1 MTEPLQRLVA
11 SRTLWLIVAPPL
23 FGFLWH
29 LATGLRRTAA
39 DGRSGRATASVR
51 NVGIGAVLLACAAT
65 LGHAARLVR
74 AAPGIEGL
82 FQHGAGGTLA
92 GSVDTGLGL
101 LFDPLSGIACTLA
114 CAVAAAA
121 ALFASNDW
129 RTWAWLE
136 LALAG
141 GLLSFLADGFLT
153 TLLGWAIAATAGS
166 WLAGWR
172 DPRVGAERATR
183 GAFAVLAILVGASLL
198 FWGLR
203 GQWDGDD
210 YIVDSPTE
218 LAPPR
223 SDARLSFR
231 EIAAEVA
238 APGPLDARSLTEAQ
252 TALPAKGATAP
263 EASRRAGPGGFDIVT
278 LALLAFLAAAV
289 AMSATVPPRGAPFAL
304 CAVGSA
310 TIGALGPF
318 LLLRLAFL
326 APLARA
332 GRPAI
337 AAAGV
342 FMLAAVARRAAY
354 GRATTRSATTRAANS
369 AATTRGLALAGGAPA
384 GLTCIALSA
393 DGAKGGLL
401 VFGVACT
408 VAALLLLTAA
418 SRALTGDHERRE
430 QRGDHERREQRG
442 DHERREQRGDHER
455 REQRGDE
462 NGIEHLLL
470 GSAPEDGGA
479 LLVAFEQ
486 GVVDALAGAVAVVV
500 RATSWVLA
508 RLDGARAP

>member
-1 MTEPLQRLVA
+1 MIEPLQRLVA

-29 LATGLRRTAA
+29 LATGLRRAA
-39 DGRSGRATASVR
+39 AGQRSERAPASVR
-51 NVGIGAVLLACAAT
+51 NVGIGAVLLAGAAT
-65 LGHAARLVR
+65 LGHAARLAR
-74 AAPGIEGL
+74 AAPGVEGL
-82 FQHGAGGTLA
+82 FQHGAGEALA
-92 GSVDTGLGL
+92 GSVDVGLGL
-101 LFDPLSGIACTLA
+101 VFDPLSGIACALA

-129 RTWAWLE
+129 RSWAWLE

-153 TLLGWAIAATAGS
+153 TLLGWSIAATAGA
-166 WLAGWR
+166 WLVGWR
-172 DPRVGAERATR
+172 DPRLGAERATR

-210 YIVDSPTE
+210 YVVDSPAE
-218 LAPPR
+218 LVAPR

-231 EIAAEVA
+231 EIAADVA
-238 APGPLDARSLTEAQ
+238 APRPGATAPSLTEIA
-252 TALPAKGATAP
+252 TTLPATSATAP

-278 LALLAFLAAAV
+278 LALVAFLAAAV

-354 GRATTRSATTRAANS
+354 GRAKAGAAS
-369 AATTRGLALAGGAPA
+369 GWLVVAGGAPA

-401 VFGVACT
+401 VFGVACA
-408 VAALLLLTAA
+408 VAALLLLTA
-418 SRALTGDHERRE
+418 SWRGLSTNGHERGGHERRE
-430 QRGDHERREQRG
+430 QRA
-442 DHERREQRGDHER
+442 
-455 REQRGDE
+455 DE

-470 GSAPEDGGA
+470 GSAPEDAGA
-479 LLVAFEQ
+479 LVVAFEQ
-486 GVVDALAGAVAVVV
+486 GVVDAIAGAVAVVV
-500 RATSWVLA
+500 RATAWVLA
-508 RLDGARAP
+508 RLDGGRDGARAPSRDGARAPSRDAP

>member
-29 LATGLRRTAA
+29 LATGLRGAA
-39 DGRSGRATASVR
+39 GGGRSEPSPASVR
-51 NVGIGAVLLACAAT
+51 NVGIGAVMLACAAT

-74 AAPGIEGL
+74 AAPGVEGL
-82 FQHGAGGTLA
+82 FQHGAAGSLA
-92 GSVDTGLGL
+92 GSVDMGLGL
-101 LFDPLSGIACTLA
+101 VFDPLSGMACALA

-121 ALFASNDW
+121 ALFASSDW

-210 YIVDSPTE
+210 YIVDAPAE
-218 LAPPR
+218 LVAPR

-238 APGPLDARSLTEAQ
+238 APDPV
-252 TALPAKGATAP
+252 GATAP
-263 EASRRAGPGGFDIVT
+263 SLTEIATSLPARTASEAPRRAGPGGFDIVT
-278 LALLAFLAAAV
+278 LALIAFLAAAV
-289 AMSATVPPRGAPFAL
+289 AMSATVPPRGAPFVL

-326 APLARA
+326 APLARV

-342 FMLAAVARRAAY
+342 FMLVAVARRAAY
-354 GRATTRSATTRAANS
+354 GRG
-369 AATTRGLALAGGAPA
+369 TTRGLALAGGAPA

-401 VFGVACT
+401 VFGVACA
-408 VAALLLLTAA
+408 VAALLLLAA
-418 SRALTGDHERRE
+418 SSQGLSTSDDGRRE
-430 QRGDHERREQRG
+430 QRGD
-442 DHERREQRGDHER
+442 DD
-455 REQRGDE
+455 

-486 GVVDALAGAVAVVV
+486 GVVDAIAGAVAVVV
-500 RATSWVLA
+500 RATAWVLA

>member
-29 LATGLRRTAA
+29 LATGLRGAA
-39 DGRSGRATASVR
+39 GGGRSEPPASVR
-51 NVGIGAVLLACAAT
+51 NVGIGAVMLACAAT

-74 AAPGIEGL
+74 AAPGVEGL
-82 FQHGAGGTLA
+82 FQHGAAGSLA

-101 LFDPLSGIACTLA
+101 VFDPLSGIACALA
-114 CAVAAAA
+114 CAVAVAA

-172 DPRVGAERATR
+172 EPRVGAERATR

-210 YIVDSPTE
+210 YIVDSPAE
-218 LAPPR
+218 LVASR

-238 APGPLDARSLTEAQ
+238 SPDPV
-252 TALPAKGATAP
+252 GATAP
-263 EASRRAGPGGFDIVT
+263 SRTEIATSLPAPRRAGPGGFDIVT
-278 LALLAFLAAAV
+278 LALIAFLAAAV
-289 AMSATVPPRGAPFAL
+289 AMSATVPPRGAPYAL

-342 FMLAAVARRAAY
+342 FMLVAVARRAAY
-354 GRATTRSATTRAANS
+354 SRGTTRAA
-369 AATTRGLALAGGAPA
+369 TRGLALAGGAPA

-401 VFGVACT
+401 VFGVACA
-408 VAALLLLTAA
+408 VAALLLLAA
-418 SRALTGDHERRE
+418 SSQGLSTSDSRRRVDGRRE
-430 QRGDHERREQRG
+430 QRGDDGRREQRG
-442 DHERREQRGDHER
+442 DD
-455 REQRGDE
+455 

-486 GVVDALAGAVAVVV
+486 GVVDAIAGAVAVVV
-500 RATSWVLA
+500 RALAWVLA
-508 RLDGARAP
+508 RLDGARAPSRNSP

>member
-29 LATGLRRTAA
+29 LAMGLRRAA
-39 DGRSGRATASVR
+39 GGRTERAPASVR
-51 NVGIGAVLLACAAT
+51 NVGVGAVLLACAAT

-74 AAPGIEGL
+74 AAPGVEGL
-82 FQHGAGGTLA
+82 FQHGAAGSIA
-92 GSVDTGLGL
+92 GSVDVGLGL
-101 LFDPLSGIACTLA
+101 VFDPLSGIACALA
-114 CAVAAAA
+114 CAAAAAA
-121 ALFASNDW
+121 ALFVSSDW
-129 RTWAWLE
+129 RSWAWLE

-153 TLLGWAIAATAGS
+153 TLLGWAIAATAGA

-172 DPRVGAERATR
+172 DPRLGAERATR
-183 GAFAVLAILVGASLL
+183 GAFAVLSILVGASLL

-210 YIVDSPTE
+210 YVVD
-218 LAPPR
+218 APADLVASR

-238 APGPLDARSLTEAQ
+238 APRPAGTTPEMV
-252 TALPAKGATAP
+252 TAPPAKSAP
-263 EASRRAGPGGFDIVT
+263 AAEAPRRAGPGGFDIVT
-278 LALLAFLAAAV
+278 LALIAFLVAAV

-310 TIGALGPF
+310 TMGALGPF

-342 FMLAAVARRAAY
+342 FMLAAVARRVWY
-354 GRATTRSATTRAANS
+354 GRAANTGAANSAATTSAANSAATTSAANS
-369 AATTRGLALAGGAPA
+369 AATTRGLALVGGAPA

-401 VFGVACT
+401 VFGVACA
-408 VAALLLLTAA
+408 VAALLLLTASSRGLFA
-418 SRALTGDHERRE
+418 SEGNKPSAA
-430 QRGDHERREQRG
+430 
-442 DHERREQRGDHER
+442 
-455 REQRGDE
+455 GDE

-486 GVVDALAGAVAVVV
+486 GVVDAIAGAVAVVV
-500 RATSWVLA
+500 RATAWVLA